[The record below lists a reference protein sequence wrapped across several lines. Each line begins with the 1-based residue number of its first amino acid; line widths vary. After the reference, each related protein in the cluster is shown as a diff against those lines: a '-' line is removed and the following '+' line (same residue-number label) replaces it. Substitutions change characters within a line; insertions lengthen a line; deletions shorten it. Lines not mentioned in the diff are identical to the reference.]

1 MENLSSDENENVVPL
16 KPCSIC
22 GRTFRPDALERHERI
37 CKKTSL
43 KKRKVFDSSKQ
54 RADGTEIKSVPI
66 TTEVKKEPKV
76 KKSNWRDKHEEFVK
90 NIRMAKGEVVQE
102 TAQPKKNIPSDYI
115 ECPSCN
121 RHFNQKAAERH
132 ISWCQ
137 SKSQIPK
144 SSVSKEA
151 KERLQARTK
160 YKAPLPG
167 KKGADKSPTKS
178 AFRRK
183 AISTNEQLISE
194 NVINRTKSKDV
205 DVNHNYTN
213 YVKSGK
219 QHNTGR
225 ISRERAD
232 VKSRESTGSQNSTGS
247 QPQVVKFKE
256 KFPNRNIKRSP
267 ESDDNYS
274 SLNHVS
280 SHLQDILHTK
290 GIDNRSP
297 RTVPGVRTGGLESTG
312 NWGQSHNGDAT
323 NEDEYGIL
331 QRLVDLNSSIAS
343 TSIYGDLNN
352 SWNKLMFPS
361 NSNLPEVSS
370 CDGPVQG
377 WPSRSCWGSNSNT
390 PLSSSSSIS
399 SLSTGTS
406 GSQNGSSENILPLF
420 CSHCGSKYPVAAAK
434 YCCECGARRKGF
446 GSTGLKTEL
455 VGC

>member
-1 MENLSSDENENVVPL
+1 MDNLSSDENAESVNSCL

-22 GRTFRPDALERHERI
+22 GRTFRPDALERHEGI

-54 RADGTEIKSVPI
+54 RAEGTEIKSVP
-66 TTEVKKEPKV
+66 TTTNVKV
-76 KKSNWRDKHEEFVK
+76 NSDSTTLCH
-90 NIRMAKGEVVQE
+90 I
-102 TAQPKKNIPSDYI
+102 DYI

-137 SKSQIPK
+137 SQSNIPK

-167 KKGADKSPTKS
+167 KKGTDKSSSKS

-183 AISTNEQLISE
+183 TASNEEQVISE
-194 NVINRTKSKDV
+194 NIVNKAKSREVDSNR
-205 DVNHNYTN
+205 NYM
-213 YVKSGK
+213 KSGK
-219 QHNTGR
+219 QTGR
-225 ISRERAD
+225 VSSERYD
-232 VKSRESTGSQNSTGS
+232 IKSRESTGSQNSIGS
-247 QPQVVKFKE
+247 QSQVVKFKD
-256 KFPNRNIKRSP
+256 KFPNRNIKKSP
-267 ESDDNYS
+267 ESDDGYS
-274 SLNHVS
+274 SLSHVS
-280 SHLQDILHTK
+280 SHLQDILHSK

-297 RTVPGVRTGGLESTG
+297 RTVPGVRTGGLDSTG
-312 NWGQSHNGDAT
+312 NWGQSHNGDVI
-323 NEDEYGIL
+323 NEEEYGVL

-343 TSIYGDLNN
+343 TNVYGDLNN

-370 CDGPVQG
+370 CDGPTQG

-406 GSQNGSSENILPLF
+406 GSRGGSSENILPLF

-434 YCCECGARRKGF
+434 YCCECGAKRKGF
-446 GSTGLKTEL
+446 GNTALKSEL
-455 VGC
+455 IGC

>member
-1 MENLSSDENENVVPL
+1 MDNLSSDENAESVNSCL

-22 GRTFRPDALERHERI
+22 GRTFRPDALERHEGI

-43 KKRKVFDSSKQ
+43 KKRKIFDSSKQ
-54 RADGTEIKSVPI
+54 RAEGTEIKSVP
-66 TTEVKKEPKV
+66 TTTNVKKDIKP

-90 NIRMAKGEVVQE
+90 NIRMAKGEVSEE
-102 TAQPKKNIPSDYI
+102 TSQPKKNIPSDYI
-115 ECPSCN
+115 QCPSCN

-137 SKSQIPK
+137 SQSNIPK

-160 YKAPLPG
+160 YRAPLPG
-167 KKGADKSPTKS
+167 KKGTDKSSPKS

-183 AISTNEQLISE
+183 TASNEEQVISE
-194 NVINRTKSKDV
+194 NKVNKAKSREVDSNR
-205 DVNHNYTN
+205 NYM
-213 YVKSGK
+213 KSGK
-219 QHNTGR
+219 QQTGR
-225 ISRERAD
+225 VSSERSD
-232 VKSRESTGSQNSTGS
+232 IKSRESTGSQNSIGS
-247 QPQVVKFKE
+247 QSQVVKFKD
-256 KFPNRNIKRSP
+256 KFPNRNIKKSP
-267 ESDDNYS
+267 ESDDGYS

-280 SHLQDILHTK
+280 SHLQDILHSK

-297 RTVPGVRTGGLESTG
+297 RTVPGVRTGGLDSSG
-312 NWGQSHNGDAT
+312 NWGQSHNGDVI
-323 NEDEYGIL
+323 NEEEYGVL

-343 TSIYGDLNN
+343 TGGYGDLNN

-370 CDGPVQG
+370 CDGPTQG

-406 GSQNGSSENILPLF
+406 GSRGGSSENILPLF

-434 YCCECGARRKGF
+434 YCCECGAKRKGF
-446 GSTGLKTEL
+446 GNTALKTEL
-455 VGC
+455 IGC